1 VALLG
6 GDLVSKVSVIM
17 PCYNDGAYIREA
29 LASVNAQTYKDIEVI
44 IIDDGSDDPNT
55 LQILDNI
62 SESNIKLLKTK
73 RLRPAGARNEGI
85 SQATGKYILPLDAD
99 DIIEPEYIEKAVS
112 IMEKDERVGV
122 VYCFAELFGERSGR
136 WDLPNY
142 SLEKMLLDNIV
153 FVTALFYKED
163 WENVGG
169 FNTNMKHGMEDY
181 DFWLSILEIGREIH
195 QIPEVLF
202 RYRIK
207 PTSRT
212 TEFMTN
218 VQIVQETYRHIYEHH
233 PVLYEKYKD
242 QYAVGLRAALI
253 EQIFL
258 NRALQDGITILE
270 KIKRI
275 PLLKTII
282 KKYIMK

>member
-1 VALLG
+1 M
-6 GDLVSKVSVIM
+6 SKVSVIM
-17 PCYNDGAYIREA
+17 PCYNDGAYIGEA
-29 LASVNAQTYKDIEVI
+29 LASVYAQTYKDIELI
-44 IIDDGSDDPNT
+44 IIDDGSDDQNT
-55 LQILDNI
+55 LDILNQI
-62 SESNIKLLKTK
+62 SNSNTKILRTK

-85 SQATGKYILPLDAD
+85 SQATGKYILPLDSD
-99 DIIEPEYIEKAVS
+99 DIIEPEYVKKAVE
-112 IMEKDERVGV
+112 IMEENERVGV
-122 VYCFAELFGERSGR
+122 VYCYAELFGERSGR

-153 FVTALFYKED
+153 FVTALFCKED
-163 WENVGG
+163 WEKVGG
-169 FNTNMKHGMEDY
+169 FNTKMHHGMEDY
-181 DFWLSILEIGREIH
+181 DFWLSILEIGREIY

-202 RYRIK
+202 HYRIK

-218 VQIVQETYRHIYEHH
+218 IHVVQETYRHIYKNH
-233 PVLYEKYKD
+233 PVLFEKHKD
-242 QYAVGLRAALI
+242 QYAIGLREALI

-258 NRALQDGITILE
+258 NKALQEGISVLE

-275 PLLKTII
+275 PILKSII